1 MLSASLKKKLQR
13 PPFIA
18 YGGGG
23 AAERNGMV
31 NWSAHQSL
39 CF

>member
-1 MLSASLKKKLQR
+1 MLSASLKKKFQR

-23 AAERNGMV
+23 WGEEME
-31 NWSAHQSL
+31 WPIL
-39 CF
+39 I